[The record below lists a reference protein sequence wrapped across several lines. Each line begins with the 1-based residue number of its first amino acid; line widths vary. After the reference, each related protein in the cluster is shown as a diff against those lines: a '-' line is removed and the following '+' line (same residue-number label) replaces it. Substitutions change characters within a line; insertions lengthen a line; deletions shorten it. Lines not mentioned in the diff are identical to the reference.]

1 MKADLDKADMAGL
14 SEPELVNRL
23 KAILAVNQEEET
35 IKTRWFLTQLCSVQT
50 ISALISERN
59 CKFPHFLEITTDRP
73 TECPTYKHDE
83 VS

>member
-35 IKTRWFLTQLCSVQT
+35 IKTRWWFLTQLCSVQT
-50 ISALISERN
+50 SRALKSAW
-59 CKFPHFLEITTDRP
+59 K
-73 TECPTYKHDE
+73 
-83 VS
+83 

>member
-50 ISALISERN
+50 SSALKSAWK

-73 TECPTYKHDE
+73 TERPTYKHDE

>member
-50 ISALISERN
+50 SRALKSA
-59 CKFPHFLEITTDRP
+59 
-73 TECPTYKHDE
+73 
-83 VS
+83 